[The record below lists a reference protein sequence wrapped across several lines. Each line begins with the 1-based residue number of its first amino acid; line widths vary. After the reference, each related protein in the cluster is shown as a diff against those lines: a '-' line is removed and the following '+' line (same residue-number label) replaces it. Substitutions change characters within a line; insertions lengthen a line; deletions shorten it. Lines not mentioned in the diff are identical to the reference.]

1 MVNFELGEEIE
12 NDAFCPS
19 QARDKKKFSPR
30 SDATKTMLVARKA
43 ITKLTYDTRPPESL
57 LGIVSLSHTHDKT
70 ESIFR
75 LVGYKFEMSYIHRFS
90 VTTRFSYIT
99 DIQNA
104 LSKFS

>member
-1 MVNFELGEEIE
+1 MSFTS
-12 NDAFCPS
+12 A
-19 QARDKKKFSPR
+19 DKEKIQSPR
-30 SDATKTMLVARKA
+30 SNATKTMLMARKA

-57 LGIVSLSHTHDKT
+57 LGIVSLTHTHDKT

-104 LSKFS
+104 LSEFSW

>member
-1 MVNFELGEEIE
+1 
-12 NDAFCPS
+12 
-19 QARDKKKFSPR
+19 
-30 SDATKTMLVARKA
+30 MLMARKA

-57 LGIVSLSHTHDKT
+57 LGIVSLTHTHDKT

-75 LVGYKFEMSYIHRFS
+75 LVGYKFEMSYTHRFS

-104 LSKFS
+104 LSEFSW

>member
-1 MVNFELGEEIE
+1 
-12 NDAFCPS
+12 
-19 QARDKKKFSPR
+19 
-30 SDATKTMLVARKA
+30 MLVARKA

-75 LVGYKFEMSYIHRFS
+75 LVGYKFEMSHIHRFS

-104 LSKFS
+104 LSKFSW